1 MSNAI
6 DPVGAAPETRT
17 ISFLSLLFGCTAAPI
32 FWMGQLM
39 LGVGVTAH
47 ACYPG
52 DHPVVFTK
60 TGALFTALLVFDL
73 VALAACAAGA
83 LVSWN
88 AWRQVRQAGG
98 ESHTLHTGEGRSR
111 FLAMWGMLSSAWFFL
126 AILFNTIASL
136 VVPSCA
142 F

>member
-1 MSNAI
+1 MSI
-6 DPVGAAPETRT
+6 DPVGAAPEART
-17 ISFLSLLFGCTAAPI
+17 ISFLALLFGCAAAPI
-32 FWMGQLM
+32 FWTGQLM
-39 LGVGVTAH
+39 LGFGVTAH

-52 DHPVVFTK
+52 DHPVAFRQP
-60 TGALFTALLVFDL
+60 GALFTAMVVFDL

-88 AWRQVRQAGG
+88 SWRQVRQPGG
-98 ESHTLHTGEGRSR
+98 PHHTLHTGEGRRR

-136 VVPSCA
+136 VVPPCA